1 MLYFNKE
8 EIKMENY
15 KRINDEEVFKVIEDL
30 EKNETTSEN
39 VSKEVLVVKLKLLV
53 DIRQFLRKIYKNM
66 TKKPV
71 KVFKQPTNNKTD
83 IIVGK

>member
-1 MLYFNKE
+1 
-8 EIKMENY
+8 MENY